1 MYFFFCLLFN
11 NLFLGQLHLIN
22 GMSFILLPKYRF
34 LLHQFDFFKVGIFFF
49 FFIFLAA
56 LVSLFFFFFF
66 SSFFLLDVSQW
77 LSKSNLLFIA
87 RSMGPLTFFGPSFA
101 IVEKTPSFPFFQLKS
116 TTMSMQ
122 PIKNEKER
130 GEEQHESTAIHSNNL
145 LCFQFFIFLQIG
157 AFLFVC
163 FC

>member
-1 MYFFFCLLFN
+1 
-11 NLFLGQLHLIN
+11 
-22 GMSFILLPKYRF
+22 MSFILLPKYRF

-130 GEEQHESTAIHSNNL
+130 GEEQHESSAIHSNNL
-145 LCFQFFIFLQIG
+145 LCFQFFVFLQIG